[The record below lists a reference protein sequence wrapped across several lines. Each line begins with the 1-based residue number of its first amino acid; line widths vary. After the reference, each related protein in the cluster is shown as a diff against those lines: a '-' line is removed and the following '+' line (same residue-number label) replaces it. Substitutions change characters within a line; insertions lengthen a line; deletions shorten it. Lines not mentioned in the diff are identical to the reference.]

1 MAADKIDRADKA
13 AVTAAIAKAAFYP
26 TLAITEELQQQ
37 VKDFDGSCGVAR
49 MHDNGSRYNGSRS
62 G

>member
-37 VKDFDGSCGVAR
+37 VQDFDGFCGVAR